1 MSVSMESLLVKNPTF
16 SSTSTST
23 SSLRLRRAAATPRAA
38 PPPSLRLA
46 PLLRP
51 RACRFS
57 VASEN
62 GPPKGLRF
70 GLLSLDRRSSSFVAF
85 AASHEESRSELDVES
100 ENDDLETKAEESEEA
115 WKQTLDAF
123 KEQALKMHSISQE
136 AYDIYS
142 KKAVVILKEASEQ
155 LKIQA
160 EKARYELAI
169 VAKELSEEGQ
179 EYLSVAAE
187 KTPEPVKE
195 IVETFSTP
203 TEDLNDISKVQ
214 DFYLG
219 IPYGLILTAGG
230 FLSFMLTGSISAIRF
245 GIILGGTLLALS
257 VSSLRY
263 YKRGKSSPIALTG
276 QAAIAGILFLRE
288 TRFLSQRLSP
298 FSFLTTAISG
308 GMLVF
313 YLYKMKQKRDQVKG
327 PSYEEGTETQ

>member
-16 SSTSTST
+16 SSTS
-23 SSLRLRRAAATPRAA
+23 SLPLRRAAATPRAA
-38 PPPSLRLA
+38 APPPPSLRLA

-51 RACRFS
+51 RACRLS

-85 AASHEESRSELDVES
+85 AASHEESRSELDVERES
-100 ENDDLETKAEESEEA
+100 DEDLETKAEESEEA

-160 EKARYELAI
+160 EKARYDLTI

-257 VSSLRY
+257 VSSLRS